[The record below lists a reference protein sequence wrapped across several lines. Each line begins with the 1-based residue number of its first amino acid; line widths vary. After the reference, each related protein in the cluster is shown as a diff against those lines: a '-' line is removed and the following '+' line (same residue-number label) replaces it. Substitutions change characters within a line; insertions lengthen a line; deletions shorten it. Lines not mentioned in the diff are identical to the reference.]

1 MRCARGCGTIS
12 VIVPKPVI
20 APCVYVSTT
29 FVVLRWQHV
38 MRQEGSH
45 PDLRYESKML
55 KVAPQDNTTIDF
67 VFFGVV
73 AVDLVF
79 VERILWSVIT
89 TETNFFLRNL
99 NICLLLYTRLLQGQ
113 SEGHQLLTMMI
124 NVVVGLMFSKVA
136 KFRSLQMKGF
146 FYLWGHWH

>member
-1 MRCARGCGTIS
+1 M
-12 VIVPKPVI
+12 VIVPKSMIVPY
-20 APCVYVSTT
+20 VYVSTT

-67 VFFGVV
+67 VSFGVV

-79 VERILWSVIT
+79 VERIL
-89 TETNFFLRNL
+89 
-99 NICLLLYTRLLQGQ
+99 
-113 SEGHQLLTMMI
+113 
-124 NVVVGLMFSKVA
+124 
-136 KFRSLQMKGF
+136 
-146 FYLWGHWH
+146 

>member
-1 MRCARGCGTIS
+1 MCKRLRYNFGNNSETL
-12 VIVPKPVI
+12 IVPY
-20 APCVYVSTT
+20 VYVSTT

-79 VERILWSVIT
+79 VERIL
-89 TETNFFLRNL
+89 
-99 NICLLLYTRLLQGQ
+99 
-113 SEGHQLLTMMI
+113 
-124 NVVVGLMFSKVA
+124 
-136 KFRSLQMKGF
+136 
-146 FYLWGHWH
+146 

>member
-1 MRCARGCGTIS
+1 M

-20 APCVYVSTT
+20 APYVYVSTT

-79 VERILWSVIT
+79 VERIL
-89 TETNFFLRNL
+89 
-99 NICLLLYTRLLQGQ
+99 
-113 SEGHQLLTMMI
+113 
-124 NVVVGLMFSKVA
+124 
-136 KFRSLQMKGF
+136 
-146 FYLWGHWH
+146 

>member
-1 MRCARGCGTIS
+1 MRKRLRYNFGNCSETCDTDR
-12 VIVPKPVI
+12 
-20 APCVYVSTT
+20 PCVYVSTT

-79 VERILWSVIT
+79 VERIL
-89 TETNFFLRNL
+89 
-99 NICLLLYTRLLQGQ
+99 
-113 SEGHQLLTMMI
+113 
-124 NVVVGLMFSKVA
+124 
-136 KFRSLQMKGF
+136 
-146 FYLWGHWH
+146 